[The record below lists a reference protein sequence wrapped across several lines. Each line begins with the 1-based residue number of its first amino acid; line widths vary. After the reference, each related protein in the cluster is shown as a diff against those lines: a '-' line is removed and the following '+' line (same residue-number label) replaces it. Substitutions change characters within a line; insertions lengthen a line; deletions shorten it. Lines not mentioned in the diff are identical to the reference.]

1 MEFSDLFST
10 VGSVASIIG
19 LIIGIAGT
27 AAYCKFTDNSSNK
40 VSVKDTEIGGDFI
53 GRDKNA

>member
-19 LIIGIAGT
+19 LIVGIAGT
-27 AAYCKFTDNSSNK
+27 SAYYKFTDNSSNK
-40 VSVKDTEIGGDFI
+40 VSVKDVDIGGDFT